1 MCVHTVCHI
10 ITRLELGGAQQ
21 NTLFTVSHL
30 NETKFHRVLV
40 TGESG
45 ILDHEAK
52 TLPNVSVFQVPSMVR
67 QIHPIKDGYTLWKLT
82 ALLKRLQPTIV
93 HTHSSKAG
101 ILGRLAARLA
111 KVPIVI
117 HSIHGFGFTP
127 HQHPLHRQVLVSAE
141 RLVSRWTTR
150 FFAVSEA
157 NRQQG
162 ILRRLFSAD
171 KCVVIRSGVDLEAL
185 NSTQVDVPKKKRE
198 LGLDPVRPVVGT
210 IGPFKRQKAPLD
222 FVRMASR
229 VARSRPDVQF
239 VMVGDGE
246 LRSEVEAEL
255 RSCGLVSSV
264 HLLGWRRD
272 VAEILRCLDVFALTS
287 LWEGL
292 PRVYLEAL
300 ASGVPIVG
308 TRVDGA
314 EEVIRDGVNGY
325 LLKPGDVDGLSV
337 RVLQVLS
344 RPGEL
349 MQNKSS
355 LLAGEFDI
363 WEMVRR
369 QEVEY
374 QKLIDSLS
382 SRAVA

>member
-52 TLPNVSVFQVPSMVR
+52 TLPNVNVFQVPSMVR

-127 HQHPLHRQVLVSAE
+127 HQHPLRRQVLVSAE
-141 RLVSRWTTR
+141 RLASRWTTR

-185 NSTQVDVPKKKRE
+185 SSTQVDVSRKKRE

-229 VARSRPDVQF
+229 VARARPDVQF

-246 LRSEVEAEL
+246 LRSEVETEL
-255 RSCGLVSSV
+255 RGCGLVSSV

-314 EEVIRDGVNGY
+314 DEVIRDGVNGY

-337 RVLQVLS
+337 RVLQILS
-344 RPGEL
+344 NPGEL
-349 MQNKSS
+349 TQNKNS
-355 LLAGEFDI
+355 LLAREFDI

>member
-52 TLPNVSVFQVPSMVR
+52 ILPNVNVFQVPSMVR

-141 RLVSRWTTR
+141 RLASRWTTR

-185 NSTQVDVPKKKRE
+185 NSTQVDVSRKKRE

-229 VARSRPDVQF
+229 VARARPDVQF

-246 LRSEVEAEL
+246 LRSEVETEL
-255 RSCGLVSSV
+255 RGCGLVSSV

-272 VAEILRCLDVFALTS
+272 VAEILRCLDVFVLTS

-344 RPGEL
+344 SPEEL
-349 MQNKSS
+349 TQNKNS
-355 LLAGEFDI
+355 LLAREFDI